1 MLIKVYAPA
10 CGCSEKI
17 FRLVEEAVQQSG
29 AEVQVEKI
37 QDYAAMAR
45 AGIMTT
51 PVIEIN
57 GQVVA
62 KGRTPKVSELVSW
75 IRATRD

>member
-1 MLIKVYAPA
+1 
-10 CGCSEKI
+10 
-17 FRLVEEAVQQSG
+17 VEI
-29 AEVQVEKI
+29 QVEKI

-45 AGIMTT
+45 AGIMST

-75 IRATRD
+75 IRAARD